1 MKLPE
6 LAPGFLYIQ
15 NSQKPGDYLVLHQ
28 RDFVEG
34 VHTHYEPPAETPVAI
49 VKERYASAATVEK
62 AATAADAAFADTI
75 TAAVDAAPP
84 AVAPAPADSA
94 SFDSTKQ
101 FPKRSKR

>member
-15 NSQKPGDYLVLHQ
+15 DAKKPGDYLVLHR
-28 RDFVEG
+28 RDFIDG
-34 VHTHYEPPAETPVAI
+34 VHTPYEPSAEKPVEI

-75 TAAVDAAPP
+75 TAAVESAPPVADAAP
-84 AVAPAPADSA
+84 VA
-94 SFDSTKQ
+94 SFDPTKQ